1 MCWGRGSPTGH
12 RSPLSNGGVLGAR
25 AYARHLL
32 LQSHAVLMLSF
43 SHVVLTEPPP
53 WFLLA
58 PSTSVPPVPAPAL
71 LVPPDCPRS
80 KICDCRWATCCCGYM
95 VALCCICPPRGQL
108 FHSSSLFRL
117 LTSPPS
123 SCLLSWRPSSRYH
136 AQPVAVMWDLHVLP
150 APRQWPGA
158 RSASPGGASITSFSF
173 LLLVHFPL

>member
-1 MCWGRGSPTGH
+1 MLGEGLPYRPQKPLEQWWCSGH
-12 RSPLSNGGVLGAR
+12 QGLCQAFAFAITRRPR
-25 AYARHLL
+25 
-32 LQSHAVLMLSF
+32 
-43 SHVVLTEPPP
+43 VVLLSLGPDR
-53 WFLLA
+53 A
-58 PSTSVPPVPAPAL
+58 PTLVPCSTLHLCPPVPAPAL

-80 KICDCRWATCCCGYM
+80 KTCDCRWATCCCGYM